1 MIADDLEAGKLD
13 DTSPYAELE
22 GESKEEYFERT
33 LRNATGAEIYLEYLI
48 FLKSLPNVHCNKLK
62 EIQNTVRKELRI
74 DQIEEKISLADLRF
88 SFSPGSPDH
97 HPVLN
102 ALECK
107 LGYSLTIITPP
118 TDICL
123 NSHMV
128 GSAQRASVKHLTNR
142 TKRQR

>member
-88 SFSPGSPDH
+88 SFSPGSPE
-97 HPVLN
+97 V
-102 ALECK
+102 
-107 LGYSLTIITPP
+107 T
-118 TDICL
+118 
-123 NSHMV
+123 M
-128 GSAQRASVKHLTNR
+128 QSVEAVFRREGVVNKVIWLVCS
-142 TKRQR
+142 